1 MNKTLLA
8 FQKCNKIWVSKWQLS
23 FYIIYLPVNN
33 RNIGFI
39 FQWIYHNKSFWFL
52 SVFRWIAFLQI
63 LIYRCM
69 ELFII
74 MPLDIHFV
82 AYTVGIK
89 LLKLYNHQLIWQR
102 YKRKWLKSSEASRML
117 KWKLSFQHCFSL

>member
-1 MNKTLLA
+1 MNISQQVILISISLK
-8 FQKCNKIWVSKWQLS
+8 
-23 FYIIYLPVNN
+23 
-33 RNIGFI
+33 
-39 FQWIYHNKSFWFL
+39 
-52 SVFRWIAFLQI
+52 FRWIAFLQI

-89 LLKLYNHQLIWQR
+89 LLKLYNHQLI
-102 YKRKWLKSSEASRML
+102 
-117 KWKLSFQHCFSL
+117 